1 MADSPILPGVQA
13 WKDGSGKPLP
23 PEFFRFLRDMVAYLR
38 RIDGNSAELSAIIAR
53 IESLEAEIARD
64 VVGQF
69 SVSVTENGNNFVV
82 RLVGD
87 LPIPPPESYYGTG
100 PDGARGYYPLPDSPP
115 ALVPYFIPENTT
127 YTVPLYSQALSAM
140 NIDAEGLLD
149 VEGYLIE
156 VN

>member
-23 PEFFRFLRDMVAYLR
+23 PEFFRFLRDLVAYLR
-38 RIDGNSAELSAIIAR
+38 RIDGNSAELALIVAR
-53 IESLEAEIARD
+53 IEALEADISRE

-69 SVSVTENGNNFVV
+69 SVSVTEDGNTFVV

-87 LPIPPPESYYGTG
+87 LPVPPAESYYGTG
-100 PDGARGYYPLPDSPP
+100 ADGSRGFFPLPDPPP
-115 ALVPYFIPENTT
+115 ALVPYFIPEGST
-127 YTVPLYSQALSAM
+127 YTVPVYSQALSAM
-140 NIDAEGLLD
+140 NIDVEGTLD